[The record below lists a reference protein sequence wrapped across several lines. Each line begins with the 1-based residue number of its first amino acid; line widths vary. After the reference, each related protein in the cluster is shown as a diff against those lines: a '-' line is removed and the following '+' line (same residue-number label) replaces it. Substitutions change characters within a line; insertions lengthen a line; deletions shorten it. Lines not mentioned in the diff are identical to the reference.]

1 MIHLFIYNVLSVL
14 FYYKKKKKKRFHHFN
29 YNHLRVELQPSTFHR
44 IDITQRRGY
53 VTDPYL
59 RSVYFQKLGCQEAQV
74 TDTIIPFFL
83 RDARWSKD
91 AWFYMVNVPGN
102 VNLSANRIRISTVVM
117 NGGEAMKVSMDNN
130 GGWRGGGL
138 RFESRLVCRVW
149 SLVSNI

>member
-14 FYYKKKKKKRFHHFN
+14 FYYKKKKKKKRFHHFN
-29 YNHLRVELQPSTFHR
+29 YNHLCVEQLQPFHR

-83 RDARWSKD
+83 RDAR
-91 AWFYMVNVPGN
+91 
-102 VNLSANRIRISTVVM
+102 
-117 NGGEAMKVSMDNN
+117 
-130 GGWRGGGL
+130 
-138 RFESRLVCRVW
+138 
-149 SLVSNI
+149 